1 MKIKLL
7 FCLSMLSSHFLT
19 AQCALEKQLLGRWI
33 WANTAEIVAV
43 FQFNKDKTVDLFPAN
58 ESLKKANTA
67 QWTLAPD
74 CSLIMKNH
82 LNPEDASTIELTAE
96 GLLVLSKKIQHDEF
110 GLALPPNKIVLKRLS
125 NDNQAVTQYLNGL
138 KKSYPEI
145 YYEMKH
151 KEERSIA
158 QKAYMAQREKADAA
172 AQAKAAVEAAAAAA
186 ASNMAPVTPPA
197 AEATTAPDPATGV
210 IHFTDEMSN
219 LVLQAG
225 NSEPNWTLNIR
236 NGYANFFATD
246 ADKSPTVDISI
257 PMTAYM
263 TQTIDKV
270 VVKVLQFQDM
280 AVQGRILTVVISE
293 NGQNSCK
300 KSDGTF
306 KYTVSA
312 EFQGKKYTG
321 CGQ

>member
-7 FCLSMLSSHFLT
+7 FCLSMLSSQFLT

-67 QWTLAPD
+67 QWTLSRD
-74 CSLIMKNH
+74 CSLMMKNH

-125 NDNQAVTQYLNGL
+125 NDNQAVTQYLDGL

-151 KEERSIA
+151 KDERSIA

-172 AQAKAAVEAAAAAA
+172 AQAKAAVEAAATGA

-197 AEATTAPDPATGV
+197 AEATTAPATATGV

-236 NGYANFFATD
+236 NGYANFLATD

-263 TQTIDKV
+263 TQTID
-270 VVKVLQFQDM
+270 
-280 AVQGRILTVVISE
+280 
-293 NGQNSCK
+293 
-300 KSDGTF
+300 
-306 KYTVSA
+306 TVS
-312 EFQGKKYTG
+312 YTHLTLPTT
-321 CGQ
+321 